1 MREFVMKVLFV
12 AVLILGL
19 EVAIELLCNNT
30 EQRTRSFCTQSVLLL
45 PPAAGFHRQANVCI
59 IADPLLELEL

>member
-1 MREFVMKVLFV
+1 MLYMMKVLFV

-30 EQRTRSFCTQSVLLL
+30 EQRMRSFCTQSVLLL